1 MSFPPP
7 RPLGRERGP
16 DADGAIRQTDTDA
29 ALARL
34 SAVKKGYIEDPFVAH
49 LIPRAQFQPARPPLI
64 NIGTYVRSK
73 SIDALVEQWLE
84 LCEQQNTPC
93 QIVSLGAGSDT
104 RFWRISTGPRSHV
117 LRSYLE
123 LDFPDVVTKKA
134 MAIRKSRE
142 LSAVLG
148 SPESIVIASGGT
160 ALHSSKYHLLSCD
173 LRHPPSGSLAA
184 VLDGLLSPSLPTLLL
199 FECVLVYMAPESSSA
214 IVDWFVN
221 YFASI
226 HDGSILGAIVY
237 EMFGLQD
244 AFGQVMLN
252 NLQSRNVSLPGA
264 ALYPTVDSLPERF
277 TRHGFTFSS
286 ALTLSEVREKYIS
299 HSELGRISDL
309 ELLDE
314 VEELNLVL
322 KHYAITW
329 GAKIFMP
336 VTKSGPWRQWGLKI
350 PPAPS
355 HD

>member
-1 MSFPPP
+1 MLPPLS
-7 RPLGRERGP
+7 RQRGP

-34 SAVKKGYIEDPFVAH
+34 SAVKKGYIEDPFITH
-49 LIPRAQFQPARPPLI
+49 LIPRAQFQPTRPPLI

-84 LCEQQNTPC
+84 FCEQQNTVC

-104 RFWRISTGPRSHV
+104 RFWRINTGPRSHV
-117 LRSYLE
+117 LKSYLE
-123 LDFPDVVTKKA
+123 LDFPDVVTRKA
-134 MAIRKSRE
+134 MAIRKSKE

-148 SPESIVIASGGT
+148 SPESIVVASSGT
-160 ALHSSKYHLLSCD
+160 ALHSAKYHLLSCD
-173 LRHPPSGSLAA
+173 LRHSPSNSLAPI
-184 VLDGLLSPSLPTLLL
+184 LDGLLSQSLPTLLL
-199 FECVLVYMAPESSSA
+199 CECVLVYMAPESSSA
-214 IVDWFVN
+214 LVDWFVN
-221 YFASI
+221 YFSSAQ
-226 HDGSILGAIVY
+226 DGSILGAIVY

-264 ALYPTVDSLPERF
+264 APYPTVESLPERF
-277 TRHGFTFSS
+277 TRHGFTFAH

-299 HSELGRISDL
+299 HSELERMSHL

-329 GAKIFMP
+329 GAKTFMP
-336 VTKSGPWRQWGLKI
+336 VHKSSLWGQWGLRI
-350 PPAPS
+350 RPPPAP
-355 HD
+355 